1 MPPLLKG
8 QFMYFVDRSA
18 VVLKPTEH
26 FLAWLNNTQ
35 EDMPDLTLAQLRAN
49 CSVFLIPV
57 FDEPEEA
64 VAYFDERYL
73 GIFKAELAGWTLD
86 ESTYPKNLDLET
98 FWQFFELEVHDSV
111 LDLEEAELQIT
122 PVFDNMA

>member
-1 MPPLLKG
+1 
-8 QFMYFVDRSA
+8 MYFVDRSA

-57 FDEPEEA
+57 FEEPEEA
-64 VAYFDERYL
+64 VAYVGERYQSL
-73 GIFKAELAGWTLD
+73 FAAELASWSID
-86 ESTYPKNLDLET
+86 EKDFPQPFDLAQ
-98 FWQFFELEVHDSV
+98 FWAFFELDIHDMV
-111 LDLEEAELQIT
+111 LDLEEAQWQGGEVLE
-122 PVFDNMA
+122 